1 MRRKINSLILVLLIA
16 LPLSAQDGPK
26 EKGLKAITK
35 DALQA
40 QVGFL
45 ASDWTEGRETGEKGE
60 FMAADYIASM
70 LQLFGAK
77 PAGDMIMSYNRNSR
91 IPVMEQSWFQN
102 FTLMKAAP
110 GDRQEFSVIL
120 GNGSGKRTIDFT
132 YQTDFSVTPSYPG
145 GTTEAEIVFVGYGYQ
160 DNKSGYNDFKKL
172 DVKGKFILRLAGLPK
187 SVTGSERIQA
197 TRADGEKDRVAA
209 SLGAVGI
216 IEVNPFAN
224 PEMQWAVKHDF
235 MNMAPAEG
243 RSSRPRIRY
252 SIAGDN
258 IPTSIPSVTV
268 TARIANAILTGTGYS
283 VADLAS
289 GSVTPSTV
297 KLNGAPSAI
306 LTTSVN
312 TEIIKVRNV
321 LGIIPGKKSDEVI
334 VVGAHYDHLGM
345 HDGLVYNGADDNA
358 SGTVGIM
365 TLARA
370 LTASGETPEKTII
383 FALWTGEEKGMFGS
397 RYYTANPTVPLE
409 NIKMHIN
416 FDMISRFISDDTPNA
431 VTMAYSDS
439 HPIFTKIN
447 DKNIAAYNIQLDT
460 EYLLQSVTPAATDHR
475 SFLDKGIPCFRFKS
489 GHREEYHSPADET
502 STLDWEIMEKIIKA
516 TWLNMWDLANS
527 KW

>member
-1 MRRKINSLILVLLIA
+1 MKRIKSLILVLLVT
-16 LPLSAQDGPK
+16 LPLTAQNGPK

-77 PAGDMIMSYNRNSR
+77 PAGDVIMSYNRQTR
-91 IPVMEQSWFQN
+91 RPVMEQSWFQS
-102 FTLMKAAP
+102 FPLMKTAA
-110 GDRQEFSVIL
+110 GDRQELSVTV
-120 GNGSGKRTIDFT
+120 GNGSGKRSIEFT
-132 YQTDFSVTPSYPG
+132 YQTELSVNPSYPG
-145 GTTEAEIVFVGYGYQ
+145 GTVEAEIVFAGYGYQ
-160 DNKSGYNDFKKL
+160 NDESGYNDFKKL
-172 DVKGKFILRLAGLPK
+172 DVNGKFILRLAGLPK
-187 SVTGSERIQA
+187 SGAGSGEVQAYRID
-197 TRADGEKDRVAA
+197 REKNRIAA

-216 IEVNPFAN
+216 IEVNPYGN
-224 PEMQWAVKHDF
+224 PEMQWAVERDF
-235 MNMAPAEG
+235 MNMAPSEG

-252 SIAGDN
+252 SIPGDH
-258 IPTSIPSVTV
+258 IGGSVSAVTV
-268 TARIANAILTGTGYS
+268 SARVANAILEGSGYTL
-283 VADLAS
+283 ADLAS
-289 GSVTPSTV
+289 GTLPPSAV
-297 KLNGAPSAI
+297 KLKGAPAVI

-312 TEIIKVRNV
+312 TEIIKVQNV
-321 LGIIPGKKSDEVI
+321 LGVIPGKKSDEVI
-334 VVGAHYDHLGM
+334 LVGAHYDHMGI
-345 HDGLVYNGADDNA
+345 HNGYIYNGADDNA

-383 FALWTGEEKGMFGS
+383 FALWTGEEKGLLGS

-416 FDMISRFISDDTPNA
+416 FDMISRFISDETPNA

-439 HPIFTKIN
+439 HPIFTEIN
-447 DKNIAAYNIQLDT
+447 DKNIAAYNLQLDT
-460 EYLLQSVTPAATDHR
+460 EYLTQSTTPAATDHR
-475 SFLDKGIPCFRFKS
+475 SFLDKGIPCMRFKP
-489 GHREEYHSPADET
+489 GHREEYHTPADET
-502 STLDWEIMEKIIKA
+502 ETLDWEIMEKIVKA

-527 KW
+527 SW

>member
-1 MRRKINSLILVLLIA
+1 MKGIKSLILVLLVT
-16 LPLSAQDGPK
+16 LPLSAQNGPK

-77 PAGDMIMSYNRNSR
+77 PAGDVIMSYNRQTR
-91 IPVMEQSWFQN
+91 TPVMEQSWFQS
-102 FTLMKAAP
+102 FTLMKTAA
-110 GDRQEFSVIL
+110 GDRQEFAVTV
-120 GNGSGKRTIDFT
+120 GNGSGKRSIEFT
-132 YQTDFSVTPSYPG
+132 YQTDFSVNPSYPG
-145 GTTEAEIVFVGYGYQ
+145 GTMEAEIVFAGYGYQ
-160 DNKSGYNDFKKL
+160 NDESGYNDFKKL
-172 DVKGKFILRLAGLPK
+172 DVNGKFILRLAGLPK
-187 SVTGSERIQA
+187 SVAGSGGVQAYIIDREKNRI
-197 TRADGEKDRVAA
+197 AA

-216 IEVNPFAN
+216 IEVNPYGN
-224 PEMQWAVKHDF
+224 PEMQWAVKRDF

-252 SIAGDN
+252 SIPGDH
-258 IPTSIPSVTV
+258 IGGSVSSVTV
-268 TARIANAILTGTGYS
+268 SARVANAILEGSGYTL
-283 VADLAS
+283 ADLAS
-289 GSVTPSTV
+289 GTVTPSAV
-297 KLNGAPSAI
+297 KLKGAPAAI

-312 TEIIKVRNV
+312 TELIKVQNV
-321 LGIIPGKKSDEVI
+321 LGVIPGKKSDEVI
-334 VVGAHYDHLGM
+334 VVGAHYDHLGI
-345 HDGLVYNGADDNA
+345 HDGYIYNGADDNA

-383 FALWTGEEKGMFGS
+383 FALWTGEEKGLLGS

-439 HPIFTKIN
+439 HPIFTEIN
-447 DKNIAAYNIQLDT
+447 DKNVAAYNLQLDT
-460 EYLLQSVTPAATDHR
+460 EYLTQSTTSAATDHR
-475 SFLDKGIPCFRFKS
+475 SFLDKGIPCMRFKP

-502 STLDWEIMEKIIKA
+502 ETLDWEIMEKIVKA

-527 KW
+527 NW